1 MLQPN
6 IYPPDTNEDQQ
17 IEKKIILLFLID
29 KMDIPLSNSQ
39 ISQFA
44 MEENFM
50 NYYTVQKYLNE
61 MVDIGY
67 LDKLQDNNSTRYT
80 ITEDGLTALDAFI
93 KNVPI
98 TIRNRIAKYVSE
110 HRKVVKQDYEIT
122 ANHFFDYNNKEY
134 IVKCGIYEDEMM
146 LMELN
151 LSVVT
156 KEQALI
162 ICNNWKSNV
171 NNLYG
176 QIINTLLTKD
186 KEAKKENSEQALP
199 QAPQDEQTIE

>member
-1 MLQPN
+1 MLQQD
-6 IYPPDTNEDQQ
+6 IYPSDPNDDQQ

-50 NYYTVQKYLNE
+50 NYYTVQKYLTE
-61 MVDIGY
+61 MVEIGY

-80 ITEDGLTALDAFI
+80 ITGDGLTALDAFI

-110 HRKVVKQDYEIT
+110 HRKTVKQDYEIT
-122 ANHFFDYNNKEY
+122 ANHFFDYYNNEY

-176 QIINTLLTKD
+176 QIINTLLKKVQKD
-186 KEAKKENSEQALP
+186 TDENSAEPHEA
-199 QAPQDEQTIE
+199 AETHEEDEH

>member
-1 MLQPN
+1 MLQQN
-6 IYPPDTNEDQQ
+6 IYPSDSNENTQ

-39 ISQFA
+39 IAQFA

-50 NYYTVQKYLNE
+50 NYYTVQQYLNE

-67 LDKLQDNNSTRYT
+67 LDRLQDNNSTRYT
-80 ITEDGLTALDAFI
+80 ITEDGLTALDVFI

-98 TIRNRIAKYVSE
+98 SIRNRIIKYVSE
-110 HRKVVKQDYEIT
+110 HRKIVKQDYEIT
-122 ANHFFDYNNKEY
+122 ANHFFDYNNNEY
-134 IVKCGIYEDEMM
+134 IVKCAIYEDEMM
-146 LMELN
+146 LMEFN

-156 KEQALI
+156 KEQALA

-171 NNLYG
+171 SNLYG
-176 QIINTLLTKD
+176 QIINTLLKKD
-186 KEAKKENSEQALP
+186 APDNTQDKNEGMAEDMENNN
-199 QAPQDEQTIE
+199 